1 MAALPFPNILIPS
14 QQAWNPRGGSRT
26 GGQSI
31 EGDEM
36 VVVSPTAR
44 WRASATYPCKT
55 RDTVLA
61 MQTVISYGRAQTWL
75 VGPRVCAF
83 APRTAA
89 GTVPAFAVA
98 IAAPLNATQ
107 LTVSR
112 NGSVILMPGMTFSIG
127 NRLHRIV
134 ALPNGDDG
142 AIGSVTMTVRP
153 WLRASYPVSTTVEF
167 EKPAGIMRFAS
178 DDTAEMMMALARF
191 SDVQVD
197 WVEAPS
203 A

>member
-1 MAALPFPNILIPS
+1 MAARPFPAILVPA
-14 QQAWNPRGGSRT
+14 QQAWNPRGSSRT

-36 VVVSPTAR
+36 IVASPTAR

-61 MQTVISYGRAQTWL
+61 MQMVIGYGRAQTWL
-75 VGPRVCAF
+75 VGPCVGAF

-89 GTVPAFAVA
+89 GIVPAFTLAA
-98 IAAPLNATQ
+98 DAPLNATS
-107 LTVSR
+107 LTLSR
-112 NGSVILMPGMTFSIG
+112 ADAAVLTPGMTFSLG

-134 ALPNGDDG
+134 ALPNGDTG
-142 AIGSVTMTVRP
+142 SGTVTVAIRP
-153 WLRASYPVSTTVEF
+153 SLRAAYPAGTAVEF
-167 EKPAGIMRFAS
+167 ERPVGIMRFAS
-178 DDTAEMMMALARF
+178 DDTAEMTMALARF

-197 WVEAPS
+197 WIEAPS

>member
-1 MAALPFPNILIPS
+1 MAARPFPAILVPS
-14 QQAWNPRGGSRT
+14 QQAWNPRGSSRT

-36 VVVSPTAR
+36 IVEAPTAR

-61 MQTVISYGRAQTWL
+61 MQTVIACGRAQTWL
-75 VGPRVCAF
+75 VGPCVRWL

-89 GTVPAFAVA
+89 RIVPAFTLASN
-98 IAAPLNATQ
+98 AALNATS
-107 LTVSR
+107 LTLSR
-112 NGSVILMPGMTFSIG
+112 NGVAALASGMTFSIG

-134 ALPNGDDG
+134 AMEADSG
-142 AIGSVTMTVRP
+142 AGNVTVAIRP
-153 WLRASYPVSTTVEF
+153 WLRAAYAAGTPVEF
-167 EKPAGIMRFAS
+167 ERPVGIMRFAS
-178 DDTAEMMMALARF
+178 DDTAEMMLALARF

-197 WVEAPS
+197 WIEATS